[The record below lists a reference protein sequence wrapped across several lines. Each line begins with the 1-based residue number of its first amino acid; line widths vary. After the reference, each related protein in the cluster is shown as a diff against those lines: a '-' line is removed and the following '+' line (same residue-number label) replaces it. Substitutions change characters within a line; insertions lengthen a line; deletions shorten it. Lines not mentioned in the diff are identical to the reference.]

1 MKNNKT
7 IFGRLPRFL
16 AAVFAVLLALQL
28 TAAVYAADGAPEAAP
43 SLDGVD
49 AAYVYNLESGTVVC
63 TKDPEKLIYPAS
75 TAKLMSAYVALGRLS
90 DRLSEKVTITTD
102 MISGVSG
109 TRYGL
114 SDGETVTIR
123 DLFYIA
129 FTGCYNDAVTVL
141 AKLAAGDLTSFIA
154 LMNSTAAELGMTN
167 THYTNPT
174 GMHDRL
180 MRTTVADVCRLAAAL
195 AENDFYM
202 RLTSEPKYTLEGSDK
217 NYTVSN
223 RNELV
228 SKLQS
233 GKYYNQLCRGMNVG
247 MTEESGYSLTTVAV
261 KDSTTYICVVMG
273 GRETEDCKNTAYLT
287 ANSLIDWAFR
297 SFGYR
302 EVLSTATVISEI
314 PVTLSSDADTVLLVP
329 AESFYCYLPTSAVIG
344 TDVTFTTRLTVESLE
359 APVSAGV
366 SCGYITISYDGKD
379 LRTMPLVTKT
389 AVAGN
394 RLLKQMEEIREFSQ
408 SRVFIATIVSA
419 LVITVLYYAIR
430 AFIRASHQRKHGG
443 RYYY

>member
-63 TKDPEKLIYPAS
+63 TKNPEKLIYPAS
-75 TAKLMSAYVALGRLS
+75 TAKLMSAYVALWRLS

-195 AENDFYM
+195 AE
-202 RLTSEPKYTLEGSDK
+202 
-217 NYTVSN
+217 
-223 RNELV
+223 
-228 SKLQS
+228 
-233 GKYYNQLCRGMNVG
+233 
-247 MTEESGYSLTTVAV
+247 
-261 KDSTTYICVVMG
+261 
-273 GRETEDCKNTAYLT
+273 
-287 ANSLIDWAFR
+287 
-297 SFGYR
+297 
-302 EVLSTATVISEI
+302 
-314 PVTLSSDADTVLLVP
+314 
-329 AESFYCYLPTSAVIG
+329 
-344 TDVTFTTRLTVESLE
+344 
-359 APVSAGV
+359 
-366 SCGYITISYDGKD
+366 
-379 LRTMPLVTKT
+379 
-389 AVAGN
+389 
-394 RLLKQMEEIREFSQ
+394 
-408 SRVFIATIVSA
+408 
-419 LVITVLYYAIR
+419 
-430 AFIRASHQRKHGG
+430 KHL
-443 RYYY
+443 

>member
-1 MKNNKT
+1 M
-7 IFGRLPRFL
+7 L
-16 AAVFAVLLALQL
+16 
-28 TAAVYAADGAPEAAP
+28 
-43 SLDGVD
+43 
-49 AAYVYNLESGTVVC
+49 
-63 TKDPEKLIYPAS
+63 
-75 TAKLMSAYVALGRLS
+75 AYVALGRLS

-273 GRETEDCKNTAYLT
+273 GKETEDGKNTAYLT
-287 ANSLIDWAFR
+287 ANSLIEWAFR

-379 LRTMPLVTKT
+379 LRTVPLV
-389 AVAGN
+389 
-394 RLLKQMEEIREFSQ
+394 SQ
-408 SRVFIATIVSA
+408 DSSCRQPPAKADGGDTRILAKPRFYRNDRQRVGRSRCFITQYVRS
-419 LVITVLYYAIR
+419 V
-430 AFIRASHQRKHGG
+430 RASHHAQSTEDTIIDWKIHSPKACGAPVFFNNVPKTIDTPRIW
-443 RYYY
+443 RYN